1 MTKHYQYRYLLL
13 TLLLLMLSAC
23 VLAYALHDEKVV
35 IDSYTTM
42 DLISIDP
49 FSNTNRIARFC
60 NDLDPQYGTDYNL
73 DALDFLRTFE
83 TESVKLVLNDP
94 PFSKRQLVE
103 TYKRL
108 GKSVNLE
115 TTQQGYWRDIKEE
128 LSRIVAP
135 GGKVISCG
143 WSSGGTGKGLGF
155 KITRILLVP
164 HGAGHN
170 DTIVVLDEKTQCKL
184 TAFSKSLR
192 INVK

>member
-1 MTKHYQYRYLLL
+1 MIIERKWAMPNKNTFSIPPIRDFILRELPR
-13 TLLLLMLSAC
+13 
-23 VLAYALHDEKVV
+23 EGKV
-35 IDSYTTM
+35 
-42 DLISIDP
+42 IDP
-49 FSNTNRIARFC
+49 FANSSKIANIT

-83 TESVKLVLNDP
+83 TESVDMVLNDP

-108 GKSVNLE
+108 GRSVNME

-128 LSRIVAP
+128 LQRIVTP

-143 WSSGGTGKGLGF
+143 WSSGGIGKNNGF
-155 KITRILLVP
+155 RITKILLVP
-164 HGAGHN
+164 HGGGHN
-170 DTIVVLDEKTQCKL
+170 DTIVVLDEKIQCGL

-192 INVK
+192 IEEK

>member
-1 MTKHYQYRYLLL
+1 MKIERKWAMPNKNTFSIPPIRDFILRELPR
-13 TLLLLMLSAC
+13 
-23 VLAYALHDEKVV
+23 DGKV
-35 IDSYTTM
+35 
-42 DLISIDP
+42 IDP
-49 FSNTNRIARFC
+49 FANSSKIANIT
-60 NDLDPQYGTDYNL
+60 NDLDPQYGTDFNL
-73 DALDFLRTFE
+73 DAIDFLRTFE

-108 GKSVNLE
+108 GKSVNME

-143 WSSGGTGKGLGF
+143 WSSGGVGKGLGF
-155 KITRILLVP
+155 KITKILLVP
-164 HGAGHN
+164 HGGGHN

-192 INVK
+192 TSP